1 MPQDSTAQS
10 LIHLYISPHQNIV
23 NLSVANPYDTHC
35 PSDEIR
41 NTKKLTTIIILWAN
55 IINHS
60 RLIIITLVD
69 KIHLKNEFQGCKMDN
84 LLKEIGN
91 RIIARRKQMRL
102 TQEELSELAGVTAQT
117 ISNAELGKK
126 ALRPENIIR
135 LCTAME
141 ISTDY
146 LLLGNVSGDDIS
158 KLSQKVSRLTPDQY
172 RHLEDIIDSY
182 IAAVQGTSQSKC

>member
-1 MPQDSTAQS
+1 
-10 LIHLYISPHQNIV
+10 
-23 NLSVANPYDTHC
+23 
-35 PSDEIR
+35 
-41 NTKKLTTIIILWAN
+41 
-55 IINHS
+55 
-60 RLIIITLVD
+60 
-69 KIHLKNEFQGCKMDN
+69 MDN